1 MSGMKYIWDQYLGQ
15 FSEDYLQA
23 KSLREHLEGFF
34 RYLESRGALFY
45 SGEGYVKVLELEN
58 QNRELKE
65 ALRCIDKQI
74 ESLKM
79 LRADIEENRK

>member
-1 MSGMKYIWDQYLGQ
+1 MKYIWDQYLGQ

-45 SGEGYVKVLELEN
+45 SGEGYGKVLELEK
-58 QNRELKE
+58 QNRELKKS
-65 ALRCIDKQI
+65 LRCIDKQI
-74 ESLKM
+74 KKLKT
-79 LRADIEENRK
+79 LEVDIEENRK